1 MTKTVKIPWTTTAAR
16 ALVRA
21 LGAVGSVGL
30 VTLVGLFV
38 LGREDT
44 TNIALSFLFA
54 ISVVSI
60 WLGYQASVIAAL
72 ASALALNYF
81 FLVPYNTFIIANGRE
96 FLTFA
101 GMLASAF
108 FIGGLNE
115 RLRKQARAARLNERR
130 TELLYGLTRELV
142 DASSVEELC
151 RRAAHQLELLGNVY
165 ACILIRRGD
174 GFSRAIRPGGAA
186 ALETED
192 LPAASWAAAHLESAG
207 LGTRN
212 CPDATACYV
221 PMIAGRGCIGVLSLR
236 PRSSDG
242 TAPRPSSLILSMTRQ
257 VAMGVERA
265 LLAEEKQS
273 AQLEAETERIRSAVL
288 SSVSHDL
295 RAPLAVIA
303 SASSTLAEHGDR
315 LHVPARAEMAR
326 IIHEEA
332 RRLNELLKSLL
343 DVTRLQSGTLR
354 ISRDWESLEEVVGSV
369 LRRVD
374 ERNRG
379 RYLRAHVPADL
390 PLLQMDAILVE
401 QAILNLVDNAFK
413 HGLSEQ
419 AVDLDIAV
427 RGDQVMVSVIDHGR
441 GLAGDELGKIFE
453 KFYRSEEAVAGGL
466 GLGLTIAKGIVEAHG
481 GRISASHTPGGGLT
495 VQFSLP
501 ITPGP
506 PRLAALEPGPSIQ
519 RSA

>member
-1 MTKTVKIPWTTTAAR
+1 
-16 ALVRA
+16 
-21 LGAVGSVGL
+21 
-30 VTLVGLFV
+30 
-38 LGREDT
+38 
-44 TNIALSFLFA
+44 
-54 ISVVSI
+54 
-60 WLGYQASVIAAL
+60 
-72 ASALALNYF
+72 
-81 FLVPYNTFIIANGRE
+81 
-96 FLTFA
+96 
-101 GMLASAF
+101 
-108 FIGGLNE
+108 
-115 RLRKQARAARLNERR
+115 
-130 TELLYGLTRELV
+130 
-142 DASSVEELC
+142 
-151 RRAAHQLELLGNVY
+151 
-165 ACILIRRGD
+165 
-174 GFSRAIRPGGAA
+174 
-186 ALETED
+186 
-192 LPAASWAAAHLESAG
+192 
-207 LGTRN
+207 
-212 CPDATACYV
+212 
-221 PMIAGRGCIGVLSLR
+221 
-236 PRSSDG
+236 
-242 TAPRPSSLILSMTRQ
+242 
-257 VAMGVERA
+257 
-265 LLAEEKQS
+265 
-273 AQLEAETERIRSAVL
+273 VL

-315 LHVPARAEMAR
+315 LQMPARAEMAR

-427 RGDQVMVSVIDHGR
+427 RGDQVTVSVIDHGR